1 MIAVLCSLEHCGLDD
16 CHPYPPSPKNA
27 ANFLHPDAD
36 TFLLQVKCGIGFSDR
51 AVYMTDYCQ
60 PLNLNTYALGER
72 LRSLQQER
80 KRGREE
86 VRMVRGRG
94 RGRGGG
100 RGRQGGRD
108 QTSGGSGQARQEMR
122 STRGLGFAEEE
133 DQLTSVAEVLQLG
146 PAADNLDVEGFLKFK
161 KDEDVAAVETM
172 NVEPQGHHSA
182 VQLEQKTAGG
192 KTSSVSHKSKKKM
205 HNSRTPNSKIS
216 SGFLR
221 IGGVRVWT
229 DQGSTCE
236 NEHLDEEEDVYM
248 ALDSASGKAQ
258 WGLGYVGPKTTWK
271 RKKHWSQQT
280 SGLSR
285 NAYRG
290 SEDSS
295 SVSEESNSDP
305 ISSDVS
311 DEMAEDYLSNVGVGL
326 GSLDASWLLRDKL
339 FEHVPIEDMVLQG
352 LEDERDTTHASSASE
367 LSGFSGQSSSP
378 GLYSC
383 LVLSSNLISSRLG
396 LYGHLARFW
405 FQSHCALRWLSITG
419 EKKRQRKEQ
428 IAAKRQIRA
437 QCRGFDLAA
446 VNAALE
452 EVVTKSVDIFAFEPM
467 EDRDRAQIHKL
478 ASIYRL
484 KSSSQGSGKRR
495 FVVVTHTRHTSLPTG
510 IDKERLLFMLGQ
522 GAEVGMPDSSRAM
535 TSKGH
540 KMVKKSNGHGQRS
553 TEKRGQGTTA
563 YASKPMSFVSSGI
576 IRSEEESPS
585 LVVTSG
591 FPLGSHALGVTE
603 KGERSSKEAAGL
615 TEIKDIAVVASAIGT
630 FEAHTR
636 GFGSRMMSKMGFQE
650 GQGLGKDGQG
660 IASPVEAVKRPKSL
674 GLGAYAATT

>member
-1 MIAVLCSLEHCGLDD
+1 
-16 CHPYPPSPKNA
+16 
-27 ANFLHPDAD
+27 
-36 TFLLQVKCGIGFSDR
+36 
-51 AVYMTDYCQ
+51 
-60 PLNLNTYALGER
+60 
-72 LRSLQQER
+72 
-80 KRGREE
+80 
-86 VRMVRGRG
+86 MVRGRG

-108 QTSGGSGQARQEMR
+108 QTSGGSGQARQGNGGAR
-122 STRGLGFAEEE
+122 QNGFVGGGALGNWEATPNLASVNSRKGRTQGGVNGSASGRQQTSNGRPVSKRKHPIARPAQNTF
-133 DQLTSVAEVLQLG
+133 TSVGYSYGDRDDARSEGNATFLG

-236 NEHLDEEEDVYM
+236 NEHLDEEED
-248 ALDSASGKAQ
+248 
-258 WGLGYVGPKTTWK
+258 
-271 RKKHWSQQT
+271 T

-405 FQSHCALRWLSITG
+405 FQSQWQTWSMSSITG

>member
-1 MIAVLCSLEHCGLDD
+1 
-16 CHPYPPSPKNA
+16 
-27 ANFLHPDAD
+27 
-36 TFLLQVKCGIGFSDR
+36 
-51 AVYMTDYCQ
+51 
-60 PLNLNTYALGER
+60 
-72 LRSLQQER
+72 
-80 KRGREE
+80 
-86 VRMVRGRG
+86 MVRGRG

-108 QTSGGSGQARQEMR
+108 QTSGGSGQARQGNGGAR
-122 STRGLGFAEEE
+122 QNGFVGGGALGDWEATPNLASVNSRKGRTQGGVNGSASGRQQTSNGRPVSKRKHPIARPAQNTF
-133 DQLTSVAEVLQLG
+133 TSVGYSYGDRDDAR
-146 PAADNLDVEGFLKFK
+146 K
-161 KDEDVAAVETM
+161 TM

-236 NEHLDEEEDVYM
+236 NEHLDEEED
-248 ALDSASGKAQ
+248 
-258 WGLGYVGPKTTWK
+258 
-271 RKKHWSQQT
+271 T

-352 LEDERDTTHASSASE
+352 LEDERDNTHASSASE

-405 FQSHCALRWLSITG
+405 FQSQWQTWSMSSITG

-591 FPLGSHALGVTE
+591 FPLGSHGLGVTE

-615 TEIKDIAVVASAIGT
+615 TEIKGIAVVASAIGT

>member
-1 MIAVLCSLEHCGLDD
+1 MSTVHCLL
-16 CHPYPPSPKNA
+16 A
-27 ANFLHPDAD
+27 
-36 TFLLQVKCGIGFSDR
+36 LQVLD
-51 AVYMTDYCQ
+51 TLD
-60 PLNLNTYALGER
+60 L
-72 LRSLQQER
+72 
-80 KRGREE
+80 
-86 VRMVRGRG
+86 
-94 RGRGGG
+94 
-100 RGRQGGRD
+100 
-108 QTSGGSGQARQEMR
+108 EMR

-146 PAADNLDVEGFLKFK
+146 PAADNLAVESNVKFK

-192 KTSSVSHKSKKKM
+192 KPSSVLHKSKKKM

-216 SGFLR
+216 SGFLS

-229 DQGSTCE
+229 DQGSTCG

-352 LEDERDTTHASSASE
+352 LEDEKDTTHASSASE

-383 LVLSSNLISSRLG
+383 LILSSNLISARSV

-405 FQSHCALRWLSITG
+405 FLSQWQTWSMSVTVAS
-419 EKKRQRKEQ
+419 E
-428 IAAKRQIRA
+428 
-437 QCRGFDLAA
+437 
-446 VNAALE
+446 NA
-452 EVVTKSVDIFAFEPM
+452 
-467 EDRDRAQIHKL
+467 
-478 ASIYRL
+478 
-484 KSSSQGSGKRR
+484 
-495 FVVVTHTRHTSLPTG
+495 
-510 IDKERLLFMLGQ
+510 
-522 GAEVGMPDSSRAM
+522 
-535 TSKGH
+535 
-540 KMVKKSNGHGQRS
+540 
-553 TEKRGQGTTA
+553 
-563 YASKPMSFVSSGI
+563 
-576 IRSEEESPS
+576 
-585 LVVTSG
+585 
-591 FPLGSHALGVTE
+591 
-603 KGERSSKEAAGL
+603 
-615 TEIKDIAVVASAIGT
+615 TEIQKT
-630 FEAHTR
+630 
-636 GFGSRMMSKMGFQE
+636 GF
-650 GQGLGKDGQG
+650 
-660 IASPVEAVKRPKSL
+660 
-674 GLGAYAATT
+674 

>member
-1 MIAVLCSLEHCGLDD
+1 
-16 CHPYPPSPKNA
+16 
-27 ANFLHPDAD
+27 
-36 TFLLQVKCGIGFSDR
+36 
-51 AVYMTDYCQ
+51 
-60 PLNLNTYALGER
+60 
-72 LRSLQQER
+72 
-80 KRGREE
+80 
-86 VRMVRGRG
+86 MVRGRG

-108 QTSGGSGQARQEMR
+108 QTSGGSGQARQGNGGARQNGFVGGGALGDWEATPNLASGKSFFANLSLGSILWLSSVNSRKGRTQGGVNGSASGRQQTSNGRPVSKRKHPIARPAQNTFTSVGYSYGDRDDARKMR

-146 PAADNLDVEGFLKFK
+146 PAADNLDVESNVNFK

-229 DQGSTCE
+229 DQGSSCG
-236 NEHLDEEEDVYM
+236 NEHLDEEED
-248 ALDSASGKAQ
+248 
-258 WGLGYVGPKTTWK
+258 
-271 RKKHWSQQT
+271 T

-290 SEDSS
+290 SDDSS

-339 FEHVPIEDMVLQG
+339 FEHSKGKEVINAHEESNSELDELAEALHFEEGFVQSSDGEVEHETVAALWKRDLQLDDNDKSQVAG
-352 LEDERDTTHASSASE
+352 RQTVSMHASAWPINVHK
-367 LSGFSGQSSSP
+367 GKKKKHIP
-378 GLYSC
+378 
-383 LVLSSNLISSRLG
+383 
-396 LYGHLARFW
+396 
-405 FQSHCALRWLSITG
+405 G
-419 EKKRQRKEQ
+419 EKKQQRKEQ

-510 IDKERLLFMLGQ
+510 IDKDRLLFMLGR

-576 IRSEEESPS
+576 IRSQEESPS
-585 LVVTSG
+585 LVVASG
-591 FPLGSHALGVTE
+591 FPLGSHALGITE